1 MKKAIVFQQKS
12 KFIATF
18 LLLPHFSYKYL
29 PEIQKLSRHF
39 PNFQFILFEER
50 VSIVLGT
57 KYIFSRKAG
66 NGEGEAGWLTRLPPP
81 PLPRRFLRLRS
92 KSATLAEWGLRNG
105 VEGGG
110 GDASEKVFSRKR
122 KQGAPL
128 GIWQERNGVMPPTV
142 PISIVF
148 CGGNFKMYGTSWF

>member
-1 MKKAIVFQQKS
+1 MCGKTQVWNQTGTEHEIKIFFKKKIISYMKKAIVFQPKS

-50 VSIVLGT
+50 VCIVLGT

-66 NGEGEAGWLTRLPPP
+66 NGEEEAG
-81 PLPRRFLRLRS
+81 
-92 KSATLAEWGLRNG
+92 
-105 VEGGG
+105 
-110 GDASEKVFSRKR
+110 
-122 KQGAPL
+122 
-128 GIWQERNGVMPPTV
+128 
-142 PISIVF
+142 
-148 CGGNFKMYGTSWF
+148 